1 MADRFIAVTGGGG
14 SESTSGVSV
23 RDVHRFDIQG
33 NSWEKLPDLNIPRH
47 AHASTSVDGNLYV
60 FCGLS
65 VTQQGEDAI
74 SSIEVLDDACSALD
88 LISMWRVITVA
99 PSVLAPRFYPA
110 VALVSDDQIAIIGG
124 LGFDE
129 AGDLG
134 VMGDVVVFDAVAQTA
149 EARVR
154 NMPGLIQ
161 ICSQG
166 NQAASVGDET
176 VVLLGTDAEL
186 GNKRIIEYKFG
197 SRMLR
202 EIGRA

>member
-1 MADRFIAVTGGGG
+1 MLPNNSVGQQNLSRWIRGSSQQAEDAPDLPPVDHVSRRGTDFALANMADRFIAVTGGGG
-14 SESTSGVSV
+14 SDSTNAVSV

-74 SSIEVLDDACSALD
+74 STIEVLDDACSALD
-88 LISMWRVITVA
+88 LISMWRVITLA
-99 PSVLAPRFYPA
+99 PSVLAPRFYTA
-110 VALVSDDQIAIIGG
+110 VAQVNEDQIAIIGG

-134 VMGDVVVFDAVAQTA
+134 VMGDVVVFDAVA
-149 EARVR
+149 
-154 NMPGLIQ
+154 
-161 ICSQG
+161 
-166 NQAASVGDET
+166 
-176 VVLLGTDAEL
+176 
-186 GNKRIIEYKFG
+186 
-197 SRMLR
+197 
-202 EIGRA
+202 